1 MEQVFEAACH
11 AGSGGMNTPGS
22 GKAGSERRLR
32 VCEKQ
37 KGQCGWNSEGEN
49 GRKWGQRE
57 RVGKLREDFVIL
69 CEMKSRRRALRKE
82 IT

>member
-1 MEQVFEAACH
+1 MRKGLTDQVALEQVFEAACH

-37 KGQCGWNSEGEN
+37 KGQCGWNSEGGN
-49 GRKWGQRE
+49 GRKWVRE
-57 RVGKLREDFVIL
+57 SERGETQGGL
-69 CEMKSRRRALRKE
+69 CYSV
-82 IT
+82 